1 VSHDG
6 VFIVRDGGATSFYYD
21 RWAALQISRLLLTGP
36 DAAVAYVRGLHQT
49 EELVAFTF
57 TCGAVLIDCDRGEL
71 LYWANQ
77 FAGRSSVSHR
87 YYRLMLAEVWSGWT
101 TRWAMRGARDFA
113 DELGLALEGLDRE
126 PHASW
131 RAPRSLAEL
140 RVDHAADWERF
151 IGRMAPGELASLIAD
166 CGEDLVRFWAI
177 SGGPG
182 WVTLRHRDGRLTDHV
197 VDAQFNHLLIDGH
210 HLVELLHDAH
220 AWAHPSDA
228 ISEELIEQTAFIDEA
243 ARRVDWWWAIPPW
256 LFPWRADELWPGWT
270 LVQHDGGPR
279 RHIELTGRS
288 VDAIRCSA
296 EDAFTEVSDTF
307 SRILTAEFDPA
318 RWLANAA
325 RAHAAPDTTITINL
339 APTRTE
345 PVGVVPGGL
354 SPEAAAAL
362 RALIAAN
369 P

>member
-1 VSHDG
+1 MSHDG

-57 TCGAVLIDCDRGEL
+57 TCGAVLIDRDRREL

-77 FAGRSSVSHR
+77 FAGRSAVSHR
-87 YYRLMLAEVWSGWT
+87 YYRLMLAERWSGWS
-101 TRWAMRGARDFA
+101 TRWAMRGAHDFA
-113 DELGLALEGLDRE
+113 DALGLALEGLDRE
-126 PHASW
+126 PHEAW

-140 RVDHAADWERF
+140 RRDHAAAWERF
-151 IGRMAPGELASLIAD
+151 IAGIEPEQLGTLIAE
-166 CGEDLVRFWAI
+166 CGEDIVRSWAL
-177 SGGPG
+177 SGCSG

-197 VDAQFNHLLIDGH
+197 VDAQYGHLLLDGH
-210 HLVELLHDAH
+210 HLVELLPELH
-220 AWAHPSDA
+220 ACAHPSDA
-228 ISEELIEQTAFIDEA
+228 IREEVFEQTAFIDEA

-256 LFPWRADELWPGWT
+256 LFPWRASELWPGWT

-288 VDAIRCSA
+288 LDAIRCPA
-296 EDAFTEVSDTF
+296 DDAFTEVSETL
-307 SRILTAEFDPA
+307 SRILTADFDPL
-318 RWLANAA
+318 RWLTNAA
-325 RAHAAPDTTITINL
+325 RAHAAPDTTVTITL

-345 PVGVVPGGL
+345 PVGVVPEGM
-354 SPEAAAAL
+354 SPAAAAAL